1 MGRKARGGLALGPW
15 GSEKREESKG
25 EWFWVVLVVDESKG
39 EKNKKEKRRHERWLV
54 GIGGVV
60 LFSIQRICYIMIV

>member
-39 EKNKKEKRRHERWLV
+39 EKNKKEKRRHAMCL
-54 GIGGVV
+54 
-60 LFSIQRICYIMIV
+60 